1 MGNQHIEK
9 CKNCDHSNQCPGNEG
24 LGCSMTYDCCCKDAN
39 IYWYDRTITHS
50 MKTIHVVAAIIHD
63 DEGRIFATQRG
74 YGDWKGWWEF
84 PGGKIEPGENSQDA
98 IRREIREE
106 LNCEIAVGELL
117 TTVEYD
123 YPNFHLSMQC
133 FMCTL
138 SSGEPQLLE
147 HEDARWLRREDLDSV
162 KWLPAD
168 KGIITLLKD

>member
-24 LGCSMTYDCCCKDAN
+24 LGCPMTYDCCCKDAN

-98 IRREIREE
+98 IRREVEE
-106 LNCEIAVGELL
+106 IGPLFADAISMENVILPKEFVEEIE
-117 TTVEYD
+117 
-123 YPNFHLSMQC
+123 
-133 FMCTL
+133 
-138 SSGEPQLLE
+138 
-147 HEDARWLRREDLDSV
+147 
-162 KWLPAD
+162 
-168 KGIITLLKD
+168 KGS